1 MLTYLWLNSFVRDAE
16 NQHLFDGRIEN
27 VSDSMIDMVKLPK
40 SLVLEVDT
48 DKASWFINLMN
59 EEREVPRCA
68 LKYVV
73 IIAAE

>member
-1 MLTYLWLNSFVRDAE
+1 
-16 NQHLFDGRIEN
+16 
-27 VSDSMIDMVKLPK
+27 MIDMVKLPK